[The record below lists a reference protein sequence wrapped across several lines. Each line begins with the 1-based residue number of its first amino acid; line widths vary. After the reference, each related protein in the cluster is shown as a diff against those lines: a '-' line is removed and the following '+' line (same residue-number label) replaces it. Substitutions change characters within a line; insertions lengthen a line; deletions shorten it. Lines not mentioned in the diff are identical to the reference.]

1 MQVIGGMIPA
11 PDEDTVKQ
19 CTRYIHYNSG
29 DPKSYDGLEEAIQRI
44 VQETGRYTLNAR
56 FPGWIT
62 SGATEGNILSLYYN
76 REYLGKKKIVAY
88 DTVHYS
94 VLKAAKLLGMRIEL
108 LPTLDGY
115 MPDPRLLKD
124 RLGHDTVLVLTYGTT
139 ETGFI
144 DPIIEAREIAERK
157 HATIH
162 VDAAFAGFVANGL
175 GHSRML
181 QPDGVI
187 VSIAV
192 DLHKIPEAPIP
203 LGVILTWS
211 EDMIDKLFFESP
223 YIPSKRQ
230 FGLLGTRP
238 GCTVMAGVTALNILE
253 KRYGG
258 PKGLTERLM
267 HATRSLAENVS
278 DFYRLVH
285 EIMTPILC
293 LVPEQGLTRI
303 LERAERTG
311 YKLYTCPRH
320 GGIRVAVL
328 PHISD
333 IINNISNILIYII
346 P

>member
-19 CTRYIHYNSG
+19 CAKYIHYNSG

-44 VQETGRYTLNAR
+44 VQETGRYTLNAQ

-94 VLKAAKLLGMRIEL
+94 VLKAAKLLGMKIEL
-108 LPTLDGY
+108 LPTRDGY
-115 MPDPRLLKD
+115 MADPRLLKD
-124 RLGHDTVLVLTYGTT
+124 RLDRDTVLVLTYGTT

-157 HATIH
+157 NATIH
-162 VDAAFAGFVANGL
+162 LDAAFAGFVANGL

-187 VSIAV
+187 VSVAV

-211 EDMIDKLFFESP
+211 EDMLDKLFFESP

-238 GCTVMAGVTALNILE
+238 GCTVMAGITALNILE

-258 PKGLTERLM
+258 PQGLTEKLM
-267 HATRSLAENVS
+267 QASRSLADNLS
-278 DFYRLVH
+278 GSYRLVH

-293 LVPEQGLTRI
+293 LIPEQGLARI
-303 LERAERTG
+303 LERAERMR

-320 GGIRVAVL
+320 GGIRIAVL
-328 PHISD
+328 PHIAYT
-333 IINNISNILIYII
+333 INDVARILSSLTY
-346 P
+346 